1 MLEGYCDA
9 SWIISSSDNKSISG
23 WIFSLEE
30 GAIYW
35 PSKKQTCI
43 SHSTMKSRFIDMT
56 IKGKEAKRLRN
67 MLLDIKLWPQP
78 MLVISLYYDNE
89 AIMS

>member
-1 MLEGYCDA
+1 
-9 SWIISSSDNKSISG
+9 
-23 WIFSLEE
+23 
-30 GAIYW
+30 
-35 PSKKQTCI
+35 
-43 SHSTMKSRFIDMT
+43 MKSRFIDMT

-89 AIMS
+89 ATMSRAYNNVYNGK